1 MKHDFHERKANRIEN
16 AENQSAKNAAAST
29 TFYLRSKEMSSVIP
43 MEQPILVGH
52 HSEGRDRRYRDK
64 IWNTMGKSVEAQKK
78 AGYYADKAEAIKNN
92 DAIFA
97 DDPDAIEKLEAKLKD
112 LQAAQDFMKSA
123 NKCIRNQD
131 REAFLKLPMATAA
144 TWDELTQPKRFGGM
158 GFAGFSLTNNNANI
172 RRIKQRI
179 YELKA
184 QEVKP
189 AIDKEINNVRVYEN
203 REANRLQLIFPGK
216 PPGEIIAKLKGHGF
230 RWCRS
235 EQAWQR
241 HISPSAIY
249 WGIDI
254 AQRYTY

>member
-1 MKHDFHERKANRIEN
+1 MKHDFHQRKQSRIEN
-16 AENQSAKNAAAST
+16 AEKQAAKNTAAST
-29 TFYLRSKEMSSVIP
+29 ALFLRSNEMASAIP
-43 MEQPILVGH
+43 MGQPILIGH
-52 HSEGRDRRYRDK
+52 HSEWRDRRYRDK

-92 DAIFA
+92 DAIFS
-97 DDPDAIEKLEAKLKD
+97 DDPDALEKLDAKLKD
-112 LQAAQDFMKSA
+112 LQAAQDFMKAA
-123 NKCIRNQD
+123 NKCIRNND
-131 REAFLKLPMATAA
+131 REAFLKLPLATASL
-144 TWDELTQPKRFGGM
+144 WVELTQPRRFGGM

-179 YELKA
+179 DELKA
-184 QEVKP
+184 QGVKQ
-189 AIDKEINNVRVYEN
+189 AIDKTINNVRVFEN
-203 REANRLQLIFPGK
+203 RGANRLQLFFPGK